1 MYFAHF
7 RTITMILYDFD
18 WMVSLLV
25 SWLVSLLVG
34 LSVDLTVTDP
44 SDKNNPTA
52 NIKEQ
57 SNGLLKREVH

>member
-1 MYFAHF
+1 
-7 RTITMILYDFD
+7 MILYDFD

-44 SDKNNPTA
+44 SDKKQP
-52 NIKEQ
+52 
-57 SNGLLKREVH
+57 HC

>member
-1 MYFAHF
+1 
-7 RTITMILYDFD
+7 MILYDFD